1 MDLASL
7 QFRLAT
13 VADVPELRVLVN
25 SAYQQL
31 ADLGLN
37 FTGTYQNEE
46 ITKERMV
53 NNDVYLAFLN
63 DELVGTISLEVETHK
78 GILPVLYLT
87 QLAVAPKCK
96 RQGLGRRLL
105 ALAEE
110 KAREKG
116 ILRLQLDTAV
126 PANHL
131 VRLYLSQGFEIIDEV
146 QWEGKTYR
154 SYIMEK
160 RLKRADSN

>member
-1 MDLASL
+1 MDTTSI

-13 VADVPELRVLVN
+13 DADVPELRRLVN

-37 FTGTYQNEE
+37 FTGTYQDEK
-46 ITKERMV
+46 ITRERMQ
-53 NNDVYLAFLN
+53 NNDVYLAFAK
-63 DELVGTISLEVETHK
+63 DELIGTISLEVETHK
-78 GILPVLYLT
+78 GVLPVLYLT

-96 RQGLGRRLL
+96 RQGLGRTLL
-105 ALAEE
+105 RLAEE

-116 ILRLQLDTAV
+116 ICRLQLDTAA
-126 PANHL
+126 PATHL
-131 VRLYLSQGFEIIDEV
+131 VKLYLSQGFEIIEEI
-146 QWEGKTYR
+146 QWRGKTYR

-160 RLKRADSN
+160 YLK